1 MTIVRE
7 RAQWEAF
14 FARTGIKPLRIIYE
28 RFLEDPASY
37 VELVADLVDIE
48 HPVVD
53 QRRVDVAIQ
62 RDAVTEEW
70 EQRFRAENGD
80 PNVPDDLFPD
90 LPSLVRRIRSG
101 FGRYRD
107 LLRTRLL

>member
-28 RFLEDPASY
+28 RFLEDPSSY
-37 VELVADLVDIE
+37 VELVARLVDIE

-53 QRRVDVAIQ
+53 QRRVEIAIQ

-70 EQRFRAENGD
+70 AQRFRAENGD
-80 PNVPDDLFPD
+80 PNVSDDLFPD
-90 LPSLVRRIRSG
+90 LPPLVRKICSG

-107 LLRTRLL
+107 LLRTRLP